1 MAEHH
6 LSPEEIAKRRS
17 APLQTPSDLGS
28 AVAGTIARI
37 DELNSRGRLRALPQD
52 SELSLAHERAP
63 FS

>member
-52 SELSLAHERAP
+52 
-63 FS
+63 